1 MVVNRIAAIAQ
12 ASLGALLLLVSVA
25 VLATPKIEHWT
36 LKNGARVYFVEARNL
51 PMVTLNV
58 VFDAGSARDPQARNG
73 LAMLTNGLLNEGTG
87 DLDADA
93 IAATFEGLGAEFGSS
108 NDRDMAGANLKSL
121 TDRKL
126 LDPALDLFA
135 RLLVAPSF
143 PQPSL
148 ERERQRALLSLK
160 QAQASPSDVVAKA
173 FFARL
178 YTGHPYAAA
187 PEGNE
192 SGLKAITRDDLLAFH
207 TRHYVGSNA
216 VFALI
221 GDISLKDAKAIA
233 ERVLGRLPAGTAPP
247 VLAKVAAGAPR
258 RVADAVV
265 AHPSSQTHLMIGEVG
280 MARSDPDFYPLYLG
294 NFILGGSGL
303 ISRLAQ
309 EVREKRGLSYSVS
322 SYFIP
327 LREPGPFL
335 LSLQTK
341 NSQSREALAVVRQVL
356 SEFAEKGPTVEEL
369 IAAKKNVTGG
379 FPLRIDSNRKIVD
392 YLTVIGFYD
401 LPLTYIDDFI
411 PRIEAVSAEQI
422 RDAFRRRVHPERML
436 TVIVGGGGG

>member
-25 VLATPKIEHWT
+25 VCATPKIEHWT

-58 VFDAGSARDPQARNG
+58 VFDAGSARDPQTRNG

-135 RLLVAPSF
+135 RLLMAPSF

-148 ERERQRALLSLK
+148 ERERQRALLGLK
-160 QAQASPSDVVAKA
+160 QAQASPSDVAVKA

-178 YTGHPYAAA
+178 YAAHPYAAA
-187 PEGNE
+187 PEGSE
-192 SGLKAITRDDLLAFH
+192 SGLKAITRDDLQGFH
-207 TRHYVGSNA
+207 ARHYVGSNA

-221 GDISLKDAKAIA
+221 GDISLKDAKKIA
-233 ERVLGRLPAGTAPP
+233 EQVVGRLPAGTAPP
-247 VLAKVAAGAPR
+247 ALAKVAAGAAP

-322 SYFIP
+322 SYYIP

-341 NSQSREALAVVRQVL
+341 NSQRREALAVVRQVL
-356 SEFAEKGPTVEEL
+356 TEFAEKGPTAEEL

-379 FPLRIDSNRKIVD
+379 FPLRIDSNRKIVE

-422 RDAFRRRVHPERML
+422 RDAFRRRMHPERML
-436 TVIVGGGGG
+436 TVIVGGGGD